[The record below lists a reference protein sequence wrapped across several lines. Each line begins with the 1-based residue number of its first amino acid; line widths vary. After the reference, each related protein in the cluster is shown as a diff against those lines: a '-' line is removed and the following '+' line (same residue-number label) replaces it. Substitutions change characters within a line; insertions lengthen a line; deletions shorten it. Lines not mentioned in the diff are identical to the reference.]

1 MKYPVD
7 HTHKYCSDLS
17 SPNTELLNTIEK
29 NTFLH
34 TIDPFNYSG
43 HLQGRILSMFSKMIQ
58 PNRIL
63 EVGTFT
69 GFATICLAEGLSPN
83 GKLISIEINPEMSF
97 LNEQHIASSPKAEQ
111 IKLIVG
117 DAFEV
122 MPTLKPGFDL
132 IFMDGAKRQYED
144 YYENGMSLLNK
155 GAYLII
161 DNVLWKGKIIEGK
174 TDPRTKA
181 MQAFN
186 ELILQDDRVENV
198 VLPLCDG
205 MQIVR
210 KK

>member
-7 HTHKYCSDLS
+7 QTHKYCSDLS
-17 SPNTELLNTIEK
+17 SPNTTLLDRIEK

-58 PNRIL
+58 PKRIL

-69 GFATICLAEGLSPN
+69 GFATVCLAEGLAAD
-83 GKLISIEINPEMSF
+83 GELISIEINPEIAF
-97 LNEQHIASSPKAEQ
+97 LNTQHIADSPHAENIQ
-111 IKLIVG
+111 LIVG

-122 MPTLKPGFDL
+122 MPTLTAGFDL
-132 IFMDGAKRQYED
+132 IFMDGAKRQYD
-144 YYENGMSLLNK
+144 HYYENGMTLLSS
-155 GAYLII
+155 GGYLII
-161 DNVLWKGKIIEGK
+161 DNVLWKGKIIAGAS
-174 TDPRTKA
+174 DPRTKA
-181 MQAFN
+181 MEAFN
-186 ELILQDDRVENV
+186 QLILQDDRVENV